1 MRAFVA
7 VEMTEPIRAAL
18 SALIGDLRRLDAP
31 VKWVEA
37 QNIHLTLKFLGSVPD
52 ASVARAVEILRA
64 CAGFPGGSQGGISP
78 FSLEIAGAGGFPDLK
93 RPRVIFVCA
102 ADRPPVAA
110 ELARRLNER
119 MAEIGVERD
128 DRPYQNHITLG
139 RVRPS
144 RASGSSDEA
153 RHLAQLTQRLESLQ
167 GKSFGSMQAAELTL
181 MESRLTPAG
190 PIYSPVERVR
200 LAG

>member
-7 VEMTEPIRAAL
+7 VEMAEPIREAL

-52 ASVARAVEILRA
+52 ASVARAVEILRE
-64 CAGFPGGSQGGISP
+64 CADGMAP

-93 RPRVIFVCA
+93 RPRVVFVCA
-102 ADRPPVAA
+102 VDRPPVAA
-110 ELARRLNER
+110 ELARRLNEQ
-119 MAEIGVERD
+119 MAEVGAERD

-144 RASGSSDEA
+144 RASGSSDEP

-167 GKSFGSMQAAELTL
+167 GKSFGSMQATELTL

>member
-7 VEMTEPIRAAL
+7 VEMSEPIREAL
-18 SALIGDLRRLDAP
+18 SALIAEMRQLDAP

-37 QNIHLTLKFLGSVPD
+37 QNIHLTLKFLGAVPD
-52 ASVARAVEILRA
+52 SSVARAIEILRA
-64 CAGFPGGSQGGISP
+64 CTSGIGP

-93 RPRVIFVCA
+93 RPRVIFISAV
-102 ADRPPVAA
+102 DQPPVAA
-110 ELARRLNER
+110 ELARRLNEQ
-119 MAEIGVERD
+119 MAAVGAERE

-139 RVRPS
+139 RVR
-144 RASGSSDEA
+144 ET
-153 RHLAQLTQRLESLQ
+153 RHLARLTQRLESLQ
-167 GKSFGSMQAAELTL
+167 AKSFGSMQVAEVTL
-181 MESRLTPAG
+181 MESKLTPAG

>member
-7 VEMTEPIRAAL
+7 VEMADPIREAL
-18 SALIGDLRRLDAP
+18 SALISDLRRINAP

-37 QNIHLTLKFLGSVPD
+37 QNIHLTLKFIGSVPD
-52 ASVARAVEILRA
+52 ASVARTIEILRA
-64 CAGFPGGSQGGISP
+64 CAGGIAP
-78 FSLEIAGAGGFPDLK
+78 FSLDVNSAGGFPDLK
-93 RPRVIFVCA
+93 RPKVVFVCA
-102 ADRPPVAA
+102 VDQPPVAA
-110 ELARRLNER
+110 ELARRLNEQ
-119 MAEIGVERD
+119 MAEIGAERD

-139 RVRPS
+139 RVREP
-144 RASGSSDEA
+144 

-167 GKSFGSMQAAELTL
+167 GKSFGSMQVSEVTLIESKLT
-181 MESRLTPAG
+181 TAG

>member
-1 MRAFVA
+1 
-7 VEMTEPIRAAL
+7 
-18 SALIGDLRRLDAP
+18 
-31 VKWVEA
+31 
-37 QNIHLTLKFLGSVPD
+37 
-52 ASVARAVEILRA
+52 
-64 CAGFPGGSQGGISP
+64 
-78 FSLEIAGAGGFPDLK
+78 
-93 RPRVIFVCA
+93 
-102 ADRPPVAA
+102 
-110 ELARRLNER
+110 
-119 MAEIGVERD
+119 MAEVGAERD

-144 RASGSSDEA
+144 RASGSSDEP

-167 GKSFGSMQAAELTL
+167 GKSFGSMQATELTL

>member
-7 VEMTEPIRAAL
+7 VEMGEPIRAAL

-52 ASVARAVEILRA
+52 TAVARAIEILRA
-64 CAGFPGGSQGGISP
+64 CAGGIAP

-93 RPRVIFVCA
+93 RPRVVFVCA
-102 ADRPPVAA
+102 VDRPPAAA

-119 MAEIGVERD
+119 MAEVGAERD

-139 RVRPS
+139 RVREP
-144 RASGSSDEA
+144 R
-153 RHLAQLTQRLESLQ
+153 RLAQLTQRLESLQ
-167 GKSFGSMQAAELTL
+167 GKSFGSMQATELTL

>member
-7 VEMTEPIRAAL
+7 VEISEPIREAL
-18 SALIGDLRRLDAP
+18 SALIEDLRRLNAP

-37 QNIHLTLKFLGSVPD
+37 RNIHLTLKFLGSVPEG
-52 ASVARAVEILRA
+52 SVPRAVEILRA
-64 CAGFPGGSQGGISP
+64 CAAGISP
-78 FSLEIAGAGGFPDLK
+78 FALEIAGAGGFPDLK
-93 RPRVIFVCA
+93 RPRVVFVSA
-102 ADRPPVAA
+102 VDQPPVAA
-110 ELARRLNER
+110 ELARRLNEQ
-119 MAEIGVERD
+119 MAEVGAERE

-139 RVRPS
+139 RVRES
-144 RASGSSDEA
+144 

-167 GKSFGSMQAAELTL
+167 GKSFGSMQATELTL
-181 MESRLTPAG
+181 MESKLTPAG

>member
-7 VEMTEPIRAAL
+7 VEMGEAIRTAL
-18 SALIGDLRRLDAP
+18 SALIGDLRRLNAP

-37 QNIHLTLKFLGSVPD
+37 QNIHLTLKFLGSVPE

-64 CAGFPGGSQGGISP
+64 CAGGIGP

-93 RPRVIFVCA
+93 RPRVVFVCA
-102 ADRPPVAA
+102 VDRPPVAA
-110 ELARRLNER
+110 ELARRLNEQ
-119 MAEIGVERD
+119 MAEVGAERD

-144 RASGSSDEA
+144 RASGSSDEP

-167 GKSFGSMQAAELTL
+167 GKSFGSMQATELTL

>member
-1 MRAFVA
+1 MA
-7 VEMTEPIRAAL
+7 EPIREAL
-18 SALIGDLRRLDAP
+18 SALIGDLRRVNAP

-37 QNIHLTLKFLGSVPD
+37 QNIHLTLKFIGSVPD
-52 ASVARAVEILRA
+52 ASVARTIEILRA
-64 CAGFPGGSQGGISP
+64 CASGIAP
-78 FSLEIAGAGGFPDLK
+78 FSLDVNGAGGFPDLK
-93 RPRVIFVCA
+93 RPKVVFVCA
-102 ADRPPVAA
+102 VDQPPVAA
-110 ELARRLNER
+110 ELARRLNEQ
-119 MAEIGVERD
+119 MAEVGAERD

-144 RASGSSDEA
+144 RTSGSKDEP

-167 GKSFGSMQAAELTL
+167 GKSFGSMEVSEVTL
-181 MESRLTPAG
+181 IESKLTPAG

>member
-7 VEMTEPIRAAL
+7 VEMAAPIREAL
-18 SALIGDLRRLDAP
+18 SALIADLRRLDAP

-37 QNIHLTLKFLGSVPD
+37 QNIHLTLKFLGAVPD
-52 ASVARAVEILRA
+52 ASAARAAGILRA
-64 CAGFPGGSQGGISP
+64 CAGGVAP

-93 RPRVIFVCA
+93 RPRVVFVCA
-102 ADRPPVAA
+102 VDQPPAA
-110 ELARRLNER
+110 AGLARRLNER
-119 MAEIGVERD
+119 MAEVGVERD

-144 RASGSSDEA
+144 RASGSSDEPG
-153 RHLAQLTQRLESLQ
+153 HLARLTQRLESLQ
-167 GKSFGSMQAAELTL
+167 GKSFGSMRVTELTL
-181 MESRLTPAG
+181 MESKLTPAG

>member
-7 VEMTEPIRAAL
+7 VEVAEPVREAL
-18 SALIGDLRRLDAP
+18 SALVADLRRLNAP

-52 ASVARAVEILRA
+52 TAVARAVEILRA
-64 CAGFPGGSQGGISP
+64 CAGGIAP

-93 RPRVIFVCA
+93 RPRVVFVCA
-102 ADRPPVAA
+102 VDQPPVAA
-110 ELARRLNER
+110 ELARRLNEQ
-119 MAEIGVERD
+119 MAEVGAERD

-144 RASGSSDEA
+144 RASGSSDEP
-153 RHLAQLTQRLESLQ
+153 RHLAQLTQRLESLL
-167 GKSFGSMQAAELTL
+167 GKSFGSMQATELTL
-181 MESRLTPAG
+181 MESKLTPAG

>member
-7 VEMTEPIRAAL
+7 VEMAAPIREAL
-18 SALIGDLRRLDAP
+18 SALIGELRRLNAP

-37 QNIHLTLKFLGSVPD
+37 QNIHLTLKFVGVVPD
-52 ASVARAVEILRA
+52 ASVARGVEILRA
-64 CAGFPGGSQGGISP
+64 CAAGIAP
-78 FSLEIAGAGGFPDLK
+78 FSLEIANAGGFPNLK

-102 ADRPPVAA
+102 VDQPPVAA

-119 MAEIGVERD
+119 MTEVGAKRE

-139 RVRPS
+139 RVREP
-144 RASGSSDEA
+144 RQ
-153 RHLAQLTQRLESLQ
+153 LPQLTQRLESLQ
-167 GKSFGSMQAAELTL
+167 GKNFGSMQVAELTF
-181 MESRLTPAG
+181 MESKLTPAG

>member
-1 MRAFVA
+1 VRAFVA
-7 VEMTEPIRAAL
+7 VEVAEPIREAL
-18 SALIGDLRRLDAP
+18 SALIADLRQVNAP

-37 QNIHLTLKFLGSVPD
+37 QNIHLTLKFLGSVPE
-52 ASVARAVEILRA
+52 ASVARVVEILRA
-64 CAGFPGGSQGGISP
+64 CAGGIAP

-93 RPRVIFVCA
+93 RPRVVFVCA
-102 ADRPPVAA
+102 VDQPPVAA
-110 ELARRLNER
+110 ELARRLNDR
-119 MAEIGVERD
+119 MVEVGAERD

-144 RASGSSDEA
+144 RASGSSDET
-153 RHLAQLTQRLESLQ
+153 RRLAQLTQRLESLQ
-167 GKSFGSMQAAELTL
+167 GKSFGSMQVSEVTL
-181 MESRLTPAG
+181 IESRLTPAG

>member
-1 MRAFVA
+1 VRAFVA
-7 VEMTEPIRAAL
+7 VEVAGPIREAL

-37 QNIHLTLKFLGSVPD
+37 QNIHLTLKFLGSVPE
-52 ASVARAVEILRA
+52 ASVARVVEILRA
-64 CAGFPGGSQGGISP
+64 CAGGIAP

-93 RPRVIFVCA
+93 RPRVVFVCA
-102 ADRPPVAA
+102 VDQPPVAA
-110 ELARRLNER
+110 ELARRLNDQ
-119 MAEIGVERD
+119 MAEIGAERD
-128 DRPYQNHITLG
+128 GRPYQNHITLG
-139 RVRPS
+139 RVR
-144 RASGSSDEA
+144 EA

-167 GKSFGSMQAAELTL
+167 GKSFGSMQVSEVTL
-181 MESRLTPAG
+181 MESKLTPAG

>member
-7 VEMTEPIRAAL
+7 VEMAEPIREAL

-52 ASVARAVEILRA
+52 ASVARAVEILRE
-64 CAGFPGGSQGGISP
+64 CADGMGP

-102 ADRPPVAA
+102 ADQPPVAA
-110 ELARRLNER
+110 ELARRLNEQ
-119 MAEIGVERD
+119 MAEIGAERD

-139 RVRPS
+139 RVREP
-144 RASGSSDEA
+144 

>member
-1 MRAFVA
+1 MIDDREAAPMRAFVA
-7 VEMTEPIRAAL
+7 VEMAEPIREAL

-52 ASVARAVEILRA
+52 ASVARAVEILRE
-64 CAGFPGGSQGGISP
+64 CADGMGP

-102 ADRPPVAA
+102 ADQPPVAA
-110 ELARRLNER
+110 ELARRLNEQ
-119 MAEIGVERD
+119 MAEIGAERD

-139 RVRPS
+139 RVREP
-144 RASGSSDEA
+144 

>member
-7 VEMTEPIRAAL
+7 VEMNEAIRAAL

-31 VKWVEA
+31 VKWVEP

-52 ASVARAVEILRA
+52 ASVARATEILRA
-64 CAGFPGGSQGGISP
+64 CAGGIAP
-78 FSLEIAGAGGFPDLK
+78 FALEIAGAGGFPDLK
-93 RPRVIFVCA
+93 RPRVVFVCA
-102 ADRPPVAA
+102 VDRPPAAA

-119 MAEIGVERD
+119 MAEVGAERD

-139 RVRPS
+139 RVREP
-144 RASGSSDEA
+144 R
-153 RHLAQLTQRLESLQ
+153 RLAQLTQRLESLQ
-167 GKSFGSMQAAELTL
+167 GKSFGSMQVTELTL

-190 PIYSPVERVR
+190 PIYSAVERVR

>member
-7 VEMTEPIRAAL
+7 VEVAEPIREAL
-18 SALIGDLRRLDAP
+18 SALISDLRRLDAP

-37 QNIHLTLKFLGSVPD
+37 RNVHLTLKFLGSVPD
-52 ASVARAVEILRA
+52 TAVARAVEILRA
-64 CAGFPGGSQGGISP
+64 CASGIAP
-78 FSLEIAGAGGFPDLK
+78 FSLEVNGAGGFPDLK
-93 RPRVIFVCA
+93 RPRVVFVCA
-102 ADRPPVAA
+102 VDQPPVAA
-110 ELARRLNER
+110 ELARRLNDQ
-119 MAEIGVERD
+119 MAEVGAERD

-144 RASGSSDEA
+144 RASGPSGEA

-167 GKSFGSMQAAELTL
+167 GKSFGSMQVSEVTL
-181 MESRLTPAG
+181 VESKLTPAG

>member
-1 MRAFVA
+1 MMRAFVA
-7 VEMTEPIRAAL
+7 VEMSEPIREAL
-18 SALIGDLRRLDAP
+18 SALIAEMRRLDAP

-37 QNIHLTLKFLGSVPD
+37 QNIHLTLKFLGAVPD
-52 ASVARAVEILRA
+52 AAVARATEILRG
-64 CAGFPGGSQGGISP
+64 CTSGIAP
-78 FSLEIAGAGGFPDLK
+78 FSIEIAGAGGFPDLK

-102 ADRPPVAA
+102 ADQPPVAA
-110 ELARRLNER
+110 ELARRLNEQ
-119 MAEIGVERD
+119 MAEVGAERD

-144 RASGSSDEA
+144 RASGSSDEP
-153 RHLAQLTQRLESLQ
+153 RHLARLTQRLESLQ
-167 GKSFGSMQAAELTL
+167 GKSFGSMQVAEVTL
-181 MESRLTPAG
+181 MESKLPPAG